1 MTAARSN
8 RNSRG
13 MESHVQ
19 RISDTPRYSE
29 GRVRGRVEVSWVPC
43 CATARFVSEVEGL
56 AYRTSGG
63 RESNVSDWNNHVG
76 HALVVSPRARICKD
90 S

>member
-29 GRVRGRVEVSWVPC
+29 GRVEGGVELSWVPC

-56 AYRTSGG
+56 ADRTSGG
-63 RESNVSDWNNHVG
+63 SGINCFRLG
-76 HALVVSPRARICKD
+76 
-90 S
+90 